1 MVNWSLIRTP
11 ENLNNF
17 HLCRMHCIVG
27 WLKKIANFTQGDEDG
42 VGQKRLVVG
51 SRFNG
56 TINNTLKSLS
66 VTPHQGN

>member
-1 MVNWSLIRTP
+1 MVNWSLIQTP

-42 VGQKRLVVG
+42 VGQKRLWWVRG
-51 SRFNG
+51 LTEPS
-56 TINNTLKSLS
+56 TTL
-66 VTPHQGN
+66 